1 MNRMRNF
8 SFLWAIYFTSVLLIH
23 GCARHR
29 VEIGKPSRIERQ
41 GVYHIVEKHQTLFRI
56 CKTYG
61 ADLKEVA
68 SLNGIADSSRIRAGQ
83 KIFIPG
89 ARRVLKVEVLVED
102 VVEESDYQEKVVYKK
117 PNFIW
122 PVEGRVR
129 DGFDDTEGKRHMG
142 LDVSAPSGTAIKA
155 SASGRV
161 IYSGNTIRGY
171 GNLIILRHS
180 EEFVTIYA
188 HNEVNLV
195 EEGEW
200 IEGGEVIGRVGQTGR
215 ATGPHLHF
223 EIRRNNKAVDPVLF
237 LK

>member
-1 MNRMRNF
+1 MNRVRNTF
-8 SFLWAIYFTSVLLIH
+8 ILWVIFFTSVFLIH

-29 VEIGKPSRIERQ
+29 VEIAKPSHSERK
-41 GVYHIVEKHQTLFRI
+41 GVYHVVEKHQTLFRI

-61 ADLKEVA
+61 VDIREVA
-68 SLNGIADSSRIRAGQ
+68 SINRITDPGRIRAGQ
-83 KIFIPG
+83 RIFIPG
-89 ARRVLKVEVLVED
+89 ANRVLRVEVYLED
-102 VVEESDYQEKVVYKK
+102 VVEESAHQEKVAYKR
-117 PNFIW
+117 PDFIW
-122 PVEGRVR
+122 PVEGRLA
-129 DGFDDTEGKRHMG
+129 DLFDEAEEKRHMG
-142 LDVSAPSGTAIKA
+142 IDISSPAGTAIKA

-180 EEFVTIYA
+180 EEFVTVYA

-200 IEGGEVIGRVGQTGR
+200 IVGGQIIGRVGQTGR

-223 EIRRNNKAVDPVLF
+223 EIRRNNKAVDPLLF